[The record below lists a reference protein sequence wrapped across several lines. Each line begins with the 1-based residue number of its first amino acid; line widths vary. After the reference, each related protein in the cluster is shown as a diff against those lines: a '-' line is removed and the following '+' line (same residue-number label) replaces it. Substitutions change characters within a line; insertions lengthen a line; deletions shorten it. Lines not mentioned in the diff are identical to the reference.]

1 MNESYLMEI
10 SYINIEETGVKMV
23 IKKSKKSFFI
33 VFILSLIMLL
43 AGGCSSP
50 STNPTQTTGGYT
62 QESMSVHF
70 IDVGQADAIFI
81 QSGEETMLIDGGNN
95 ADGEAVVSYLKKQ
108 GVKELTYIIGTHP
121 HEDHIGGLDEVINE
135 FSVGKVFL
143 TDFVLP
149 NLSFEKLLLAISE
162 NNLQILNPLPGD
174 EYSLGSG
181 KFTFIAPMKKDYGN
195 KVNNYSLGIKLE
207 NGNNV
212 FLLTGD
218 AEIESEK
225 DMIDSG
231 MDLEADVM
239 KLNHHGSTT
248 SNSEAFIEAVDP
260 IYAVITVGI
269 DNPYGH
275 PSSSIVTRLQDED
288 IQIYRTDLMGTV
300 VITSDGTNL
309 TFHTEKKAGEKS
321 SVKDEIVINET
332 VLNETEEVIKPV
344 ESIEE
349 IMVYVTK
356 TGQKY
361 HTVDCSYLKKTPDEI
376 DLAEALE
383 RGYEP
388 CSRCNPPQ

>member
-1 MNESYLMEI
+1 
-10 SYINIEETGVKMV
+10 MV
-23 IKKSKKSFFI
+23 IKKFKLSFFI
-33 VFILSLIMLL
+33 VCILSLIMFL
-43 AGGCSSP
+43 AGGCSLLSDK
-50 STNPTQTTGGYT
+50 STQTTGGFT
-62 QESMSVHF
+62 QGSMSVHF
-70 IDVGQADAIFI
+70 IDVGQADSILI

-135 FSVGKVFL
+135 FSVGKIFL

-149 NLSFEKLLLAISE
+149 NVSFERLLLAIRE
-162 NNLQILNPLPGD
+162 KDLQILNPVPGD

-181 KFTFIAPMKKDYGN
+181 KFTFIAPVGKDYGN

-207 NGNNV
+207 NGTNV

-225 DMIDSG
+225 DMVESG
-231 MDLEADVM
+231 IDLEADVM

-260 IYAVITVGI
+260 IYAVITVGT

-275 PSSSIVTRLQDED
+275 PSSSIVTRLLDED
-288 IQIYRTDLMGTV
+288 IQIYRTDLMGAV

-309 TFHTEKKAGEKS
+309 TFQTEKKAGEKS
-321 SVKDEIVINET
+321 VRDET
-332 VLNETEEVIKPV
+332 VVNETEEVTKPTA
-344 ESIEE
+344 ESSEE
-349 IMVYVTK
+349 IKVYITE
-356 TGQKY
+356 TGHKY
-361 HTVDCSYLKKTPDEI
+361 HNVDCSYLKKAPDEI
-376 DLAEALE
+376 DLMEALE